1 MDTVPKKKRT
11 KVTTSTPVQKP
22 KMSQVMDL
30 FGEDNEAEE
39 DPGKGT
45 SQGPVAVG
53 AGAVHYVNGREDGR
67 QEVMIERDNALQQ
80 VEDLEHSHHILER
93 ALQDSQNRYICTTWH
108 SSIYK

>member
-11 KVTTSTPVQKP
+11 KVATSTPVQKP
-22 KMSQVMDL
+22 QMSTNMDL
-30 FGEDNEAEE
+30 FGEDSEAEE
-39 DPGKGT
+39 DPGEGT

-93 ALQDSQNRYICTTWH
+93 ALQDSRNRYICTTWH